1 MQLPPGDTCKTNNT
15 QQYQTTMVIECDSA
29 STKTVTLDSDLNVNK
44 CSNTIKMK
52 SPYACPLFSVYSF
65 WNSIIE
71 NKQIVGSILMI
82 SGVFFCFFGIRFL
95 FLTEIVIG
103 VVGTAFVLM
112 FFLFSYLQIQFSTME
127 FWLIIAVSVLIGII
141 VGYFISKMKKIPAVI
156 LGACCGYLLS
166 ILLFQFVL
174 KYINTNPYVVFWVTA
189 FVCAAV
195 LGVFAW
201 FFSKHVMILGTSFLG
216 AYAIIRGLSII
227 AGGFPDE
234 RQIMD
239 LINLREWDQLKN
251 VYNYFLTIFS
261 FLTLKFTC
269 TLSASWLLAS
279 LAQLSSTSISM
290 KLKKKNSRENKKRR
304 RWIRL
309 RNMEMLL
316 SLCLKLTKLNSFIHF
331 EYSRI
336 NLLIKF

>member
-1 MQLPPGDTCKTNNT
+1 MQLPPGDTCKTNKT
-15 QQYQTTMVIECDSA
+15 LQYQTTMIIECDST
-29 STKTVTLDSDLNVNK
+29 SSKTVTLDNDVNINK

-65 WNSIIE
+65 GNSVVA
-71 NKQIVGSILMI
+71 NKHIVGSVLMI
-82 SGVFFCFFGIRFL
+82 SGVFFCFFGIKFL
-95 FLTEIVIG
+95 FITEIVIG

-112 FFLFSYLQIQFSTME
+112 FFLFSYLQIQYSTME

-141 VGYFISKMKKIPAVI
+141 VGYFMSKMKKVPAVI

-166 ILLFQFVL
+166 ILLFQFGL
-174 KYINTNPYVVFWVTA
+174 KFINTNPYVVFWVTA
-189 FVCAAV
+189 VVCAAV

-201 FFSKHVMILGTSFLG
+201 FFHNHILILGTSFLG
-216 AYAIIRGLSII
+216 AYAIIRGLSIM

-239 LINLREWDQLKN
+239 LINLREWEQLKN
-251 VYNYFLTIFS
+251 VYNYLMIIFS

-269 TLSASWLLAS
+269 TWSASWLLAF

-290 KLKKKNSRENKKRR
+290 KPMK
-304 RWIRL
+304 
-309 RNMEMLL
+309 
-316 SLCLKLTKLNSFIHF
+316 
-331 EYSRI
+331 I
-336 NLLIKF
+336 N